1 MGVPSTIPGL
11 ERDAPQNPDK
21 DGSERTEMPPSNSIP
36 TPLPQDQRLQE
47 PLLSREQLA
56 STPSP
61 LHGMQF
67 GAPPL
72 KIIHLK
78 SVLSLTSSAVQD
90 VVRRPLLQHSSL
102 LRSVL

>member
-1 MGVPSTIPGL
+1 MGVPASVSGL
-11 ERDAPQNPDK
+11 VPDAPQSPDEE
-21 DGSERTEMPPSNSIP
+21 GSERTALPPSSSLP
-36 TPLPQDQRLQE
+36 APAPRDQPLPE

-72 KIIHLK
+72 NIIHLK
-78 SVLSLTSSAVQD
+78 SVLSLTSSAVHD